1 MVEHEEHLK
10 TETSHII
17 RWSIPARGT
26 FLPIPA
32 LGHYMASN
40 NSYSFWLAMGVIKF
54 VQWILGILFYSSTA

>member
-54 VQWILGILFYSSTA
+54 VQ